1 MIKSIEMKNWKTHKN
16 TRLDFS
22 KGTTILLGQMGAG
35 KSSVMDAIS
44 FALFGT
50 YPAIQHRRVSV
61 EEIIMN
67 RPEQKEMASVKL
79 DFEADGETYS
89 VERILELGGGTKAT
103 ISKGTTYLQSQTQR
117 VNEEVEKILKVDYDL
132 FSRAIY
138 SEQNRLTY
146 FLELRPADRKKQID
160 QLLGL
165 DKFAAAQ
172 ENSTSLIN
180 KIKDIIGE
188 SEKTIAALD
197 VKKMEEQYRAL
208 TGEMEKLAEER
219 KGLSEEIGG
228 NEANKTAVEKKLK
241 EAKEAYVTKT
251 TLIKEVAELV
261 SRIGVIEKEMKKI
274 EERGISERSVLEKR
288 LAEAKSLFEDL
299 AKKEAAA
306 DKEEKVSFEKAVRAE
321 TESKNAEKEKGEREK
336 LLKGYDKEKVAELE
350 KTLAKVGD
358 DAKKFATECEAA
370 IAGRNENRKWLE
382 ELKKHWSKCP
392 VCDTALSEE
401 ARSRILGDRTKAVET
416 LDAQIEKLKK
426 GKEKAESETEKC
438 RKELEEKKRIA
449 EKLKDYEGLDERMA
463 KLSKDLEDAR
473 KDSAALR
480 KTKDEAKEAAAKA
493 KEAFSKLE
501 SERETISRMESY
513 TADRL
518 KWSKALDEKE
528 KAAAKIEVTE
538 GFIDGM
544 QKEFTLLNVL
554 IKELDTKLDSNTKSE
569 KEKTALAK
577 EKKGEIETVSKMQA
591 QVKKK
596 RNAIENIAKF
606 KIALEETQTTL
617 RSRLIG
623 SINGI
628 MQEVWPELYP
638 YGDYRDI
645 TLEPTSD
652 DYVLKVKT
660 ARGGEE
666 KWEEVDTIASG
677 GEKSVACLT
686 MRVAFALVL
695 VPNLRWM
702 ILDEP
707 THNIDQLGLQRFMKA
722 INEVLPRLVDQVFI
736 ITHDETLKEVEN
748 ARIYVMSRNKEKG
761 ESTSVE
767 SYMA

>member
-1 MIKSIEMKNWKTHKN
+1 MRGPCSRRDSRRQSRSSKTSRRRRPPPIRRRRFPSRRRYAPRLN
-16 TRLDFS
+16 RRTR
-22 KGTTILLGQMGAG
+22 
-35 KSSVMDAIS
+35 
-44 FALFGT
+44 
-50 YPAIQHRRVSV
+50 RR
-61 EEIIMN
+61 
-67 RPEQKEMASVKL
+67 R
-79 DFEADGETYS
+79 
-89 VERILELGGGTKAT
+89 
-103 ISKGTTYLQSQTQR
+103 
-117 VNEEVEKILKVDYDL
+117 
-132 FSRAIY
+132 RA
-138 SEQNRLTY
+138 
-146 FLELRPADRKKQID
+146 K
-160 QLLGL
+160 
-165 DKFAAAQ
+165 
-172 ENSTSLIN
+172 
-180 KIKDIIGE
+180 
-188 SEKTIAALD
+188 
-197 VKKMEEQYRAL
+197 
-208 TGEMEKLAEER
+208 
-219 KGLSEEIGG
+219 
-228 NEANKTAVEKKLK
+228 
-241 EAKEAYVTKT
+241 
-251 TLIKEVAELV
+251 
-261 SRIGVIEKEMKKI
+261 
-274 EERGISERSVLEKR
+274 
-288 LAEAKSLFEDL
+288 
-299 AKKEAAA
+299 
-306 DKEEKVSFEKAVRAE
+306 
-321 TESKNAEKEKGEREK
+321 REK

-463 KLSKDLEDAR
+463 TLSKDLEDAR